1 MNNLVNLYSEY
12 NYSVKENKQ
21 NRKRLVIAIVLTV
34 IIHVVLILFF
44 GGNFIEI
51 PKPKDE
57 IKVINVK
64 LLESVQ
70 QPTALTPKKA
80 VKTTKKEHSKPK
92 SETKQKTDNQ
102 VKQTPAGREHSKPQ
116 EMPRQNEQVKPD
128 TTKPAETV
136 SKPSRTENVPTENQI
151 ANESDNPAAIASVPA
166 ETAVPYIPPKAKKQS
181 AFDKFVQ
188 AEDTKIANNQQ
199 KWDSENVQPQPSDGS
214 AEDQQAIEDLEA
226 IKAIEDVRPSQ
237 NQGGGEGDNF
247 TQTGVPDGDIQWK
260 GSSRSLK
267 SSGGIKA
274 PEEISF
280 LGIKVFIVLEFEVYP
295 NGLIGKVTVAESTGE
310 TDWDNEI
317 VEQFKSNY
325 KFNTADGHAT
335 GKIHI
340 RIEPNS

>member
-102 VKQTPAGREHSKPQ
+102 VKQTAAEREHSEPKK
-116 EMPRQNEQVKPD
+116 MPKQNEQVKPD

-136 SKPSRTENVPTENQI
+136 SKPNRTENQI
-151 ANESDNPAAIASVPA
+151 ANESDNPVAIAPIPT
-166 ETAVPYIPPKAKKQS
+166 ETTVEYTPPKAKKQS
-181 AFDKFVQ
+181 AFDKYVQ
-188 AEDTKIANNQQ
+188 SEDTKIANNQQ
-199 KWDSENVQPQPSDGS
+199 KWDSENVPPQSSEGS

-260 GSSRSLK
+260 GASRSLK

-274 PEEISF
+274 PEAISF
-280 LGIKVFIVLEFEVYP
+280 LGIKASIVLEFEVYP